1 MKPYSLPLL
10 ITLILLPSPAQAQTP
25 VTQTPV
31 TQTPVTQT
39 TQAASRPLL
48 PMDGTKQLQLQLV
61 NCQNPIDCWLADRL
75 LPRSTSITTRQL
87 QFANQNT
94 TAINILNTAIVA
106 EGKLTGYQLTPNEL
120 QLPTTESLAPNQI
133 SSLPL
138 NLNRTKIPP
147 DQYTGNVYL
156 VLGNQSDWV
165 TLPINLS
172 VRTGP
177 LFPLL
182 ILISGILLGRLL
194 KYMQER
200 GEPQANVLQEINELD
215 YQLRSIDPAD
225 QAILVP
231 IIAQARR
238 ETYREKFDEAQAKLK
253 LVRDRLEAL
262 GNLRTLENQLE
273 QRIEPIPDETVNSAI
288 ETVQSARKAL
298 IQGEDRAARNDIQ
311 EVSNLLNNSGARSAS
326 SQSLASLQQV
336 TESLNQIETID
347 RLSKSPMKVGNIGNW
362 LKRSLI
368 EFSGVSDRARAEATF
383 WVVRPVLSLV
393 LLGGLSA
400 TGLGSLYVEKGETF
414 GARPFSDY
422 LSLILWGLS
431 ADVASRSLS
440 NLSKA
445 TSTKE

>member
-1 MKPYSLPLL
+1 MKPYLLPLL
-10 ITLILLPSPAQAQTP
+10 ITLTLLPTPAQAQTAP
-25 VTQTPV
+25 
-31 TQTPVTQT
+31 
-39 TQAASRPLL
+39 R

-94 TAINILNTAIVA
+94 TAIKILNTAIVA
-106 EGKLTGYQLTPNEL
+106 EGKLTGYQLTPTEL

-138 NLNRTKIPP
+138 VLNRTKIPP
-147 DQYTGNVYL
+147 DQYSGNIYL
-156 VLGNQSDWV
+156 VLEKQSEWI

-177 LFPLL
+177 FVPLL
-182 ILISGILLGRLL
+182 ILIWGILLGRLL

-200 GEPQANVLQEINELD
+200 GEPQAKVLQDINELE
-215 YQLRSIDPAD
+215 YELRSIDPAD
-225 QAILVP
+225 QAILAP

-238 ETYREKFDEAQAKLK
+238 ETYREKFDIAQSKLK

-262 GNLRTLENQLE
+262 SNLRTLENQLE

-298 IQGEDRAARNDIQ
+298 IQGEDSAARNGIQ
-311 EVSNLLNNSGARSAS
+311 QVSDLLSNFGARSS
-326 SQSLASLQQV
+326 SQSIASLQQV
-336 TESLNQIETID
+336 TDSLNQIETPEAI
-347 RLSKSPMKVGNIGNW
+347 SMSPMSVGNW

-383 WVVRPVLSLV
+383 WVVRPLLALV

-400 TGLGSLYVEKGETF
+400 MGLGSLYVEKGETF

-440 NLSKA
+440 NLSGA
-445 TSTKE
+445 SSSKESS

>member
-1 MKPYSLPLL
+1 MKLHLLPLL
-10 ITLILLPSPAQAQTP
+10 LSLTLLPSPAAAQAQTSP
-25 VTQTPV
+25 
-31 TQTPVTQT
+31 
-39 TQAASRPLL
+39 R

-94 TAINILNTAIVA
+94 IAIRILNTAIVA
-106 EGKLTGYQLTPNEL
+106 EGKLTGYQLTPTEL

-138 NLNRTKIPP
+138 VLNRTEIPP
-147 DQYTGNVYL
+147 DQYTGNIYL
-156 VLGNQSDWV
+156 VLEKQSEWM
-165 TLPINLS
+165 TLPITLS

-177 LFPLL
+177 LLPLI
-182 ILISGILLGRLL
+182 ILIWGILLGRLL

-200 GEPQANVLQEINELD
+200 GEPQANVLQDINELE
-215 YQLRSIDPAD
+215 YELRSIDPAD
-225 QAILVP
+225 QAILAP

-238 ETYREKFDEAQAKLK
+238 DTYREKFDIAQAKLK
-253 LVRDRLEAL
+253 QVRDRVEAL
-262 GNLRTLENQLE
+262 SNLRTLENQLE

-298 IQGEDRAARNDIQ
+298 IQGEDSAARSGIQ
-311 EVSNLLNNSGARSAS
+311 QVSDLLSNSGARSS
-326 SQSLASLQQV
+326 SHSLASLQQV
-336 TESLNQIETID
+336 TDSLNQIETPEAQPM
-347 RLSKSPMKVGNIGNW
+347 SPMTVGNW

-383 WVVRPVLSLV
+383 WVVRPLLALI

-400 TGLGSLYVEKGETF
+400 VGLGSLYVEKGETF
-414 GARPFSDY
+414 GSRPFSDY

-440 NLSKA
+440 NLS
-445 TSTKE
+445 SGSSSKE

>member
-1 MKPYSLPLL
+1 MLYSPHPIAMKPYLLPLL
-10 ITLILLPSPAQAQTP
+10 LTLTLIPIPAAQAQTAP
-25 VTQTPV
+25 
-31 TQTPVTQT
+31 
-39 TQAASRPLL
+39 R

-94 TAINILNTAIVA
+94 TAIKILNTAIVA
-106 EGKLTGYQLTPNEL
+106 EGKLTGYQLTPTEV
-120 QLPTTESLAPNQI
+120 QLPTTETLAPNQI
-133 SSLPL
+133 SSFPL
-138 NLNRTKIPP
+138 VLNRTKIPP
-147 DQYTGNVYL
+147 DQYTGNLYL
-156 VLGNQSDWV
+156 VLEKQSEWM
-165 TLPINLS
+165 TLPITLS

-177 LFPLL
+177 FFPLI
-182 ILISGILLGRLL
+182 ILIWGILLGRLL

-200 GEPQANVLQEINELD
+200 GEPQSNALQDINELE
-215 YQLRSIDPAD
+215 YELRSIDPAD
-225 QAILVP
+225 QAILAP

-238 ETYREKFDEAQAKLK
+238 DTYREKFDIAQTKLK
-253 LVRDRLEAL
+253 QVRDRLEAL
-262 GNLRTLENQLE
+262 SNLRTLENQLE

-298 IQGEDRAARNDIQ
+298 IQGEDTAARNGIQ
-311 EVSNLLNNSGARSAS
+311 QVSDLLSNSGARSS
-326 SQSLASLQQV
+326 SQSIASLQQV
-336 TESLNQIETID
+336 TDSLNHIETPE
-347 RLSKSPMKVGNIGNW
+347 KPNPSPTNVGHW
-362 LKRSLI
+362 LKRSVI

-383 WVVRPVLSLV
+383 WVVRPLLALV

-400 TGLGSLYVEKGETF
+400 VGLGSLYVEKGETF

-440 NLSKA
+440 NLS
-445 TSTKE
+445 SGSSSKE